1 MNEKHKDFVFKYL
14 ENGKNGTQAYKDL
27 YPNVKSDE
35 AAATSATRLLKN
47 DKVQQLIKDETA
59 KTAAALGIT
68 REEIVNKILLIVN
81 NNETTSPT
89 IALKGLEMINKMFGY
104 DAPLKQDITTN
115 GKDINSDIKI
125 KIIRPKQQDE
135 E

>member
-35 AAATSATRLLKN
+35 AAAVSATRLLKN

-81 NNETTSPT
+81 NNETISPT

-104 DAPLKQDITTN
+104 DAPVKQDITTN